1 MAEAAVQAMS
11 TFFGIFEP
19 ASVSVSA
26 KSAFSI
32 RAGGSIQVEV
42 VITNLRTNAG
52 DFAQLCAERW
62 THFRDNDD
70 SLRLE
75 YDDGLKVTYRVT
87 CQDTP
92 VTRAA
97 IQQLQ
102 RVGITLDEIMRLLI
116 TLDLFWD

>member
-1 MAEAAVQAMS
+1 MAVTAVQPMT

-26 KSAFSI
+26 RPAFSI
-32 RAGGSIQVEV
+32 RVEGSLKVEAT
-42 VITNLRTNAG
+42 ITNLRTNAG

-62 THFRDNDD
+62 THFRDND

-75 YDDGLKVTYRVT
+75 HDQGFKVTYRVT
-87 CQDTP
+87 CQDTA

-97 IQQLQ
+97 IERLQQE
-102 RVGITLDEIMRLLI
+102 RITLDEIMCLLVV
-116 TLDLFWD
+116 LDLFWD